1 MASFPPTKNS
11 GLFGILSP
19 GLPGNP
25 CWLLPTAGPTHTGH
39 IRRVCPAGLWTQLC
53 TRPWRHWGRGSRG
66 CTSHNSG
73 RGSGPLGA
81 ASHHLSPP
89 QTERLPPHPAL
100 YESGHLAPSGTSPG
114 LSPACP
120 ACLHKALSIGSRAG
134 SHKPHPQLEMKP
146 ELWMLGAVCQ
156 PDSWHCHLE
165 TWASAPG
172 VGPHRSGRV
181 QMRVSPGQLTGLQP
195 QAGAEWLL

>member
-1 MASFPPTKNS
+1 MDT
-11 GLFGILSP
+11 
-19 GLPGNP
+19 
-25 CWLLPTAGPTHTGH
+25 
-39 IRRVCPAGLWTQLC
+39 
-53 TRPWRHWGRGSRG
+53 
-66 CTSHNSG
+66 
-73 RGSGPLGA
+73 
-81 ASHHLSPP
+81 
-89 QTERLPPHPAL
+89 AL
-100 YESGHLAPSGTSPG
+100 YSTLEALGQGVKRVHHPTLGGAPGPWEQPHIICLRPKLKGCRPTLPYMSGHLAPSGTSPG

-181 QMRVSPGQLTGLQP
+181 RMRVSPGQLTGLQP
-195 QAGAEWLL
+195 QAGAVWLLQAQPSACGLANTLSSFELWLSKSRGPPTNPLPQ